1 MATQEEIKKDPL
13 RPLILDV
20 GTNTFRLGYAGDDF
34 PEILVP
40 SVYVDGDNFL
50 FTSDVIDGLEDIF
63 ASKGELQKFL
73 FGEEAL
79 KYKHILRINEFR
91 KEKNYN
97 IFLKFF
103 EYYYKK
109 LEIVPEFRYKQPIIM
124 IAPFLM
130 TEMEK
135 TKFQQIFLNELNFP
149 QILFLSES
157 QAIMAT
163 LQKNSGVVVNMGES
177 QTYID
182 CFFHGFT
189 KIMARDVYPIAG
201 KELTNHMLNM
211 SLIKKG
217 SGKQL
222 YLDNL
227 IAKEIKEKTSLCV
240 LNPIEERKRINNGLT
255 KYDKIINLPDG
266 NSLKINMERFL
277 LAEPLFNPALLHI
290 DYINLAEA
298 IAKVVKSWDRENW
311 EELIST
317 IILSGGGSLI
327 PGLKERLKI
336 ELQKSFPLKIN
347 PQINV
352 IAVKERDNMS
362 WIGASILFLRKQ
374 LLKGWIENEN
384 KPGEVIQEDDQK
396 INQENIENN
405 N

>member
-1 MATQEEIKKDPL
+1 MAAQEEIKKNPL

-20 GTNTFRLGYAGDDF
+20 GSNTFRLGFAGDDF
-34 PEILVP
+34 PDILAP

-63 ASKGELQKFL
+63 AGKGELQKFL

-79 KYKHILRINEFR
+79 NYKHILKIKEFK
-91 KEKNYN
+91 KEQNYN

-103 EYYYKK
+103 DYYYKQ
-109 LEIVPEFRYKQPIIM
+109 LEIAPEFLYKQPIIV
-124 IAPFLM
+124 ISPFLM

-135 TKFQQIFLNELNFP
+135 TKLQQIFFDVLNFP
-149 QILFLSES
+149 NILFLSES

-177 QTYID
+177 LTYID

-189 KIMARDVYPIAG
+189 KIMARDVFPIAG
-201 KELTNHMLNM
+201 KELTDHMLNM

-222 YLDNL
+222 YLDHL

-240 LNPIEERKRINNGLT
+240 LNPKEEQRRINDGLT
-255 KYDKIINLPDG
+255 KFDKIVNLPDG
-266 NSLKINMERFL
+266 NSLKINVERFL
-277 LAEPLFNPALLHI
+277 LSEPLFNPAILHI
-290 DYINLAEA
+290 DYVNIAEA
-298 IAKVVKSWDRENW
+298 ISKVVKSWDRENW

-327 PGLKERLKI
+327 SGLKDRLVI
-336 ELQKSFPLKIN
+336 ELQKFFPPRIN
-347 PQINV
+347 PKINV
-352 IAVKERDNMS
+352 IAVSGRDNMA
-362 WIGASILFLRKQ
+362 WIGASILFLKKQ
-374 LLKGWIENEN
+374 LVKGWIDNLN
-384 KPGEVIQEDDQK
+384 KKEESNQED
-396 INQENIENN
+396 NQENIENN
-405 N
+405 

>member
-13 RPLILDV
+13 RPLVLDF
-20 GTNTFRLGYAGDDF
+20 GTNTFRLGFAGDDF
-34 PEILVP
+34 PEILAP

-63 ASKGELQKFL
+63 AGKGELQKFL
-73 FGEEAL
+73 YGEEAL
-79 KYKHILRINEFR
+79 KYKHILKISELK

-103 EYYYKK
+103 DYYYKQ
-109 LEIVPEFRYKQPIIM
+109 LDIAPEFHCKQSII
-124 IAPFLM
+124 IISPFLM

-135 TKFQQIFLNELNFP
+135 TKMQQIFFDDLNFP
-149 QILFLSES
+149 NILFLSES

-189 KIMARDVYPIAG
+189 KIMARDVFPIAG
-201 KELTNHMLNM
+201 KELTTHMLNM

-217 SGKQL
+217 TGKQL

-240 LNPIEERKRINNGLT
+240 LNSKEEQKRISDGLT

-266 NSLKINMERFL
+266 NSLKINKERFL
-277 LAEPLFNPALLHI
+277 LSEPLFNPGILHI

-298 IAKVVKSWDRENW
+298 ISKVVKSWDRENW

-317 IILSGGGSLI
+317 IILAGGGSLI
-327 PGLKERLKI
+327 SGLKDRLKV
-336 ELQKSFPLKIN
+336 ELQKFFPPKIN

-352 IAVKERDNMS
+352 IAVSGRDNMA
-362 WIGASILFLRKQ
+362 WIGASILFLKKQ
-374 LLKGWIENEN
+374 LVKGWIENPN
-384 KPGEVIQEDDQK
+384 KQDINIQEDNQED
-396 INQENIENN
+396 NQENIENN
-405 N
+405 